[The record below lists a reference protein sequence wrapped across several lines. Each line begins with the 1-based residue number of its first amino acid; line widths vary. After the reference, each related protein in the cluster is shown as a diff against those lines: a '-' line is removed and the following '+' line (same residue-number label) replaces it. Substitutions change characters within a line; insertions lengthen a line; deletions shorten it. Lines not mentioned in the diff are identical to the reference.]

1 MDVLIRNVN
10 INTVIKIDRLSKEN
24 KSSRNEFLYNKL
36 EEIAFENEINELENK
51 YLSLIKNLSDITKEH
66 IKILGAFMDEHII
79 DGEDAYNLDI
89 DFNKKSDELLSLK
102 TELNY
107 YSNEKSEIKIKNMPI
122 DVVERISEIANNR
135 GLSRNEFLNIYLRQ
149 LTYSN
154 KLKLVDEK
162 YNYMIEKTLG
172 IIGFSNRVLK
182 VFQDENIIAVSKYY
196 NSEEN

>member
-1 MDVLIRNVN
+1 
-10 INTVIKIDRLSKEN
+10 
-24 KSSRNEFLYNKL
+24 
-36 EEIAFENEINELENK
+36 
-51 YLSLIKNLSDITKEH
+51 
-66 IKILGAFMDEHII
+66 MDEHII